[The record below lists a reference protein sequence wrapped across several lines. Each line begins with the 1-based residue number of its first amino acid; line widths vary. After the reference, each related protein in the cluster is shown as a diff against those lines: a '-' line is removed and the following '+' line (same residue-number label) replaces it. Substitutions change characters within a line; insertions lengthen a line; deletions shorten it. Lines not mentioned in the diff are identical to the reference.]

1 MNKETKIMKKLA
13 LILVSIPSFLL
24 GQTSLETAV
33 FKEFNNY
40 RKSKGLTPL
49 PYDSK
54 SSSASSQHSK
64 WMSLAKKISHYQ
76 EVDVPNFQELI
87 DLKDRN
93 KSYGVNMFSEIV
105 TSCASVNF
113 VGTPLSDEVI
123 AKQIIENFAN
133 SPDHDGVMRMVI
145 KQGDSVK
152 IGVGLIKD
160 NGISYATINFTEP

>member
-1 MNKETKIMKKLA
+1 MNQKAKNMKNLFLL
-13 LILVSIPSFLL
+13 LILVPSFLL

-33 FKEFNNY
+33 FNEFNNY

-54 SSSASSQHSK
+54 SSSASRQHSK
-64 WMSLAKKISHYQ
+64 WMSLAKEISHYQ
-76 EVDVPNFQELI
+76 EIDVPNFQELVT
-87 DLKDRN
+87 LKDRN

-113 VGTPLSDEVI
+113 VGSPLSDEVI

-133 SPDHDGVMRMVI
+133 SPDHEGVMRMII
-145 KQGDSVK
+145 KPGDSVK
-152 IGVGLIKD
+152 IGVGLIKS
-160 NGISYATINFTEP
+160 NGISYATINFTEL